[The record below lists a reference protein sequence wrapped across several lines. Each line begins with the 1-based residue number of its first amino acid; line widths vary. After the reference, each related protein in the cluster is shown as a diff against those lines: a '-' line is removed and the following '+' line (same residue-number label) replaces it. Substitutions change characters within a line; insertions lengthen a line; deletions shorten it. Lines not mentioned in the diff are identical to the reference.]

1 VVLRTMQRHQDPDL
15 PSYAQTIAQKEME
28 HDDYD
33 DDAGLPQ
40 YNEVVRGNATS
51 DHADAT
57 TSSTARVSSSSS
69 SAAAAAAATV
79 SDDDNNDDA
88 DDIGD
93 DVPLIARS

>member
-1 VVLRTMQRHQDPDL
+1 MQRRQDPDL

-57 TSSTARVSSSSS
+57 TSSTARVSTCSSS
-69 SAAAAAAATV
+69 AAAAAATV